1 MIPNQWYAVLESNEV
16 RRGKPVCVTRLGEK
30 LVFWRDSRG
39 AAACF
44 RDLCPHRGVA
54 LSGGQILHDHLQ
66 CPFHGLQ
73 FDTTGKCTVIPANG
87 ASAPVPKAFH
97 AHAYPT
103 HEAHGFIWVWWGE
116 AREDLPPVRF
126 FETLEDAAFSYA
138 TIRDHWPIHYSR
150 AVENQLDPVH
160 LPFVHTNT
168 IGRGGRTVI
177 NGPLTRWSEDDLMEI
192 WVDNRVD
199 RGQRALRPS
208 EMPEPTRHPQLQ
220 FRFPNIWHN
229 WIGDDARV
237 FAAFAPID
245 DENTMMYVR
254 FYQRFVRVPGLRE
267 VVNWLSR
274 PMNRRILNEDK
285 RVVITHRPKRSDL
298 RIGEQLFQGDG
309 PIIDYRRRRSE
320 LIDRAGQG
328 M

>member
-1 MIPNQWYAVLESNEV
+1 LIRDQWYAVLESSEV
-16 RRGKPVCVTRLGEK
+16 RPGKPIGVTRLGEK
-30 LVFWRDSRG
+30 LVFWRDSDG
-39 AAACF
+39 EAACF

-54 LSGGQILHDHLQ
+54 LSGGKIRDGHLE

-73 FDTTGKCTVIPANG
+73 FDATGRCTVIPANG
-87 ASAPVPKAFH
+87 ATAPVPKAFR

-103 HEAHGFIWVWWGE
+103 HEAHGFIWVWWGDP
-116 AREDLPPVRF
+116 REGLPPVRF
-126 FETLEDAAFSYA
+126 FPALEDEAFSYA
-138 TIRDHWPIHYSR
+138 TIRDHWPVHYSR
-150 AVENQLDPVH
+150 AIENQLDPVH

-177 NGPLTRWSEDDLMEI
+177 NGPLTRWTEDDLMDI
-192 WVDNRVD
+192 WVDSQVD
-199 RGQRALRPS
+199 HGQRALRPS

-229 WIGDDARV
+229 WIGDDVRV

-254 FYQRFVRVPGLRE
+254 FYQRFVRVPILRE
-267 VVNWLSR
+267 LVGGFSR

-309 PIIDYRRRRSE
+309 PIIEYRRRRSD
-320 LIDRAGQG
+320 LIERASQAP
-328 M
+328 